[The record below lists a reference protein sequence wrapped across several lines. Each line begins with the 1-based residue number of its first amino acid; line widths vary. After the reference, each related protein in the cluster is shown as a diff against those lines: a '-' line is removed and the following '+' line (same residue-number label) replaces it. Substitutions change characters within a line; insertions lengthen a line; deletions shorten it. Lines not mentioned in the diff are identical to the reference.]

1 MYVDE
6 MWIECMQGRAMQ
18 DVLAAKARP
27 KKPPRRPL
35 GEITNRPS
43 TPVAVAVPP
52 TPPAALPKRP
62 SRGAVAAE
70 AKAAARPLATP
81 QPEAAAAPFSFVE
94 DHAAAATPLPTT
106 ESTEEVDAEAASHE
120 IIAGLSPQPNTTAQ
134 RGLRLAVR
142 ACVLAVV
149 VAASASAGASIVH
162 SAKAPTTEPVRPRA
176 KFAWAASRPRSMRP
190 PRWAPVVGVAPATT
204 SRAARLDSV
213 ARFLAA
219 ARGVVHKLPPPPP
232 PRPPAFAW
240 TVRAKAFP
248 AGPSRRV
255 TPP

>member
-6 MWIECMQGRAMQ
+6 MWLECMQGRAMQ
-18 DVLAAKARP
+18 DVLAAKQR
-27 KKPPRRPL
+27 KKRPPRRAL
-35 GEITNRPS
+35 GDVTNRPS
-43 TPVAVAVPP
+43 TPIAVAVPP

-62 SRGAVAAE
+62 ARGAVAAE
-70 AKAAARPLATP
+70 AKAAARTVETP
-81 QPEAAAAPFSFVE
+81 RPETIVLVE
-94 DHAAAATPLPTT
+94 DHALSTTPLPTT
-106 ESTEEVDAEAASHE
+106 EATDEADVAASHALLE
-120 IIAGLSPQPNTTAQ
+120 GLSPPPNTTAQ
-134 RGLRLAVR
+134 RGVRLAVR

-162 SAKAPTTEPVRPRA
+162 SAKAPVTEPVRPRA

-204 SRAARLDSV
+204 LRAARLDSV

-248 AGPSRRV
+248 AGPARRV

>member
-6 MWIECMQGRAMQ
+6 MWLECVQGRAMQ
-18 DVLAAKARP
+18 DVLAAKAI
-27 KKPPRRPL
+27 KKRPPRRAL
-35 GEITNRPS
+35 GDLTNRPS

-52 TPPAALPKRP
+52 TPPCALPKRP
-62 SRGAVAAE
+62 APRHAE
-70 AKAAARPLATP
+70 AKVEARPLATP
-81 QPEAAAAPFSFVE
+81 RPETIILVE
-94 DHAAAATPLPTT
+94 DHAETATPLPTT
-106 ESTEEVDAEAASHE
+106 EATDAADVAASRE
-120 IIAGLSPQPNTTAQ
+120 LLSNLSPPPNTTAQ

-162 SAKAPTTEPVRPRA
+162 SAKAPTVEPVRAKA
-176 KFAWAASRPRSMRP
+176 KFAWVSTTRPLRP
-190 PRWAPVVGVAPATT
+190 PRWASVRGVAPATT
-204 SRAARLDSV
+204 SRAARHDSL

-219 ARGVVHKLPPPPP
+219 ARGVVHKLPSPPP
-232 PRPPAFAW
+232 PRSPHFAW
-240 TVRAKAFP
+240 TVRAAKFP

>member
-6 MWIECMQGRAMQ
+6 MWLECMQGRAMQ
-18 DVLAAKARP
+18 DVLAAKQR
-27 KKPPRRPL
+27 KKRPPRRAL
-35 GEITNRPS
+35 GDLTNRPS

-81 QPEAAAAPFSFVE
+81 RPETIILVE
-94 DHAAAATPLPTT
+94 DHALSTTPLPTT
-106 ESTEEVDAEAASHE
+106 EATDEADVAASHDLL
-120 IIAGLSPQPNTTAQ
+120 AGLSPQPNTTAQ
-134 RGLRLAVR
+134 RGVRLAVR

-162 SAKAPTTEPVRPRA
+162 SAKAPVTEPVHPRA
-176 KFAWAASRPRSMRP
+176 KFAWSVQTRRPMRP
-190 PRWAPVVGVAPATT
+190 PRWASVQGVSPSTT
-204 SRAARLDSV
+204 SRAARHDSL

-232 PRPPAFAW
+232 PRSPAFAW

>member
-6 MWIECMQGRAMQ
+6 MWLECMQGRAMQ
-18 DVLAAKARP
+18 DVLAAKQRN

-35 GEITNRPS
+35 GDLTNRPS
-43 TPVAVAVPP
+43 TPIAVAVPP

-81 QPEAAAAPFSFVE
+81 RPDTIVLVE
-94 DHAAAATPLPTT
+94 DHALSTTPLPTT
-106 ESTEEVDAEAASHE
+106 EATDEADVAASHDLLSN
-120 IIAGLSPQPNTTAQ
+120 LSPQPNTTAQ

-162 SAKAPTTEPVRPRA
+162 SAKAPATEPVRPRA
-176 KFAWAASRPRSMRP
+176 KFAWAPSTRRPMRP
-190 PRWAPVVGVAPATT
+190 PRWAFVQGVTPSTT
-204 SRAARLDSV
+204 ARAARHDSL

-232 PRPPAFAW
+232 PRSPAFAW
-240 TVRAKAFP
+240 TVRPSKFP
-248 AGPSRRV
+248 AGPARRV
-255 TPP
+255 VPPP

>member
-6 MWIECMQGRAMQ
+6 MWLECMQGRAMQ
-18 DVLAAKARP
+18 DVLAAKAT
-27 KKPPRRPL
+27 KKRPPRRAL
-35 GEITNRPS
+35 GDLTNRPS
-43 TPVAVAVPP
+43 TPIAVAVPP

-70 AKAAARPLATP
+70 AKAAQPALATP
-81 QPEAAAAPFSFVE
+81 RPETIVLVE
-94 DHAAAATPLPTT
+94 DHALSTTPLPTT
-106 ESTEEVDAEAASHE
+106 EATDEADVAASHALLE
-120 IIAGLSPQPNTTAQ
+120 GLSPPPNTTAQ

-149 VAASASAGASIVH
+149 VAASASAGSSLVH
-162 SAKAPTTEPVRPRA
+162 AAKAPTIEPVRPRA
-176 KFAWAASRPRSMRP
+176 KFAWAVSTTRSMRP
-190 PRWAPVVGVAPATT
+190 PRWTPVRGVAPATT
-204 SRAARLDSV
+204 SRAAHMDSL

-248 AGPSRRV
+248 AGPARRV
-255 TPP
+255 VVPP

>member
-6 MWIECMQGRAMQ
+6 MWLECMQGRAMQ
-18 DVLAAKARP
+18 DVLAAKQRK
-27 KKPPRRPL
+27 KKPPRRAL
-35 GEITNRPS
+35 GDLTNRPS
-43 TPVAVAVPP
+43 TPIAVAVPP

-81 QPEAAAAPFSFVE
+81 RPEAVLLVE
-94 DHAAAATPLPTT
+94 DHALSTTPLPTT
-106 ESTEEVDAEAASHE
+106 ESTDEADVAASHDLL
-120 IIAGLSPQPNTTAQ
+120 AGLSPQPNTTAQ
-134 RGLRLAVR
+134 RGIRLAVR

-176 KFAWAASRPRSMRP
+176 KFAWAVQTSPMRP
-190 PRWAPVVGVAPATT
+190 PRWTPVRGVAPATT
-204 SRAARLDSV
+204 ARAARLDSV

-232 PRPPAFAW
+232 PRSPAFAW
-240 TVRAKAFP
+240 TVRPSKFP

-255 TPP
+255 VSPP

>member
-6 MWIECMQGRAMQ
+6 MWLECMQGRAMQ
-18 DVLAAKARP
+18 DVLAAKQR
-27 KKPPRRPL
+27 KKRPPRRAL
-35 GEITNRPS
+35 GDLTNRPS
-43 TPVAVAVPP
+43 TPIAVAVPP
-52 TPPAALPKRP
+52 TPPTALPKRP
-62 SRGAVAAE
+62 APRHAE
-70 AKAAARPLATP
+70 AKVEARPLATP
-81 QPEAAAAPFSFVE
+81 RPDTIVLVE
-94 DHAAAATPLPTT
+94 DHALSTTPLPTT
-106 ESTEEVDAEAASHE
+106 EATDEADVAASHE
-120 IIAGLSPQPNTTAQ
+120 LLSNLSPQPNTTAQ

-149 VAASASAGASIVH
+149 VAASASAGSSLVH
-162 SAKAPTTEPVRPRA
+162 SAKAPVTEPVRPRA
-176 KFAWAASRPRSMRP
+176 KFAWAPSTRRPMRP

-204 SRAARLDSV
+204 SRAARHDSL

-240 TVRAKAFP
+240 SVRAKAFP

>member
-1 MYVDE
+1 MYDDE
-6 MWIECMQGRAMQ
+6 MWLECMQGRAMQ
-18 DVLAAKARP
+18 DVLAAKQR
-27 KKPPRRPL
+27 KKRPPRRAL
-35 GEITNRPS
+35 GDLTNRPS
-43 TPVAVAVPP
+43 TPIAVAVPP

-81 QPEAAAAPFSFVE
+81 QTPFTFVE
-94 DHAAAATPLPTT
+94 DHTETATPLPTT
-106 ESTEEVDAEAASHE
+106 EATDEADVAASHDL
-120 IIAGLSPQPNTTAQ
+120 LSNLSAPPNTTAQ
-134 RGLRLAVR
+134 RGFRLAVR

-162 SAKAPTTEPVRPRA
+162 SAKAPATEPVRPRA
-176 KFAWAASRPRSMRP
+176 KFAWTVSTSPMRP
-190 PRWAPVVGVAPATT
+190 PRWTPVRGVAPATT
-204 SRAARLDSV
+204 ARAARLDSV

-232 PRPPAFAW
+232 PRSPAFAW
-240 TVRAKAFP
+240 TVRPSKFP

-255 TPP
+255 VPPP

>member
-6 MWIECMQGRAMQ
+6 MWLECMQGRAMQ
-18 DVLAAKARP
+18 DVLAAKAT
-27 KKPPRRPL
+27 KKRPPRRAL
-35 GEITNRPS
+35 GDLTNRPS

-62 SRGAVAAE
+62 ALQRPE
-70 AKAAARPLATP
+70 AKVEARPLATP
-81 QPEAAAAPFSFVE
+81 RPETIVLVE
-94 DHAAAATPLPTT
+94 DHALSTTPLPTT
-106 ESTEEVDAEAASHE
+106 EATDEADVAASHE
-120 IIAGLSPQPNTTAQ
+120 LLSNLSPQPNTTAQ
-134 RGLRLAVR
+134 RGFRLAVR

-176 KFAWAASRPRSMRP
+176 KFAWAPSTRRPMRP
-190 PRWAPVVGVAPATT
+190 PRWTPVRGVAPATT
-204 SRAARLDSV
+204 SRAAHMDSL

-219 ARGVVHKLPPPPP
+219 ARGVVHKLPSPPP

-240 TVRAKAFP
+240 TVRAAKFP
-248 AGPSRRV
+248 AGPARRV
-255 TPP
+255 VPP

>member
-6 MWIECMQGRAMQ
+6 MWLECMQGRAMQ
-18 DVLAAKARP
+18 DVLAAKQRK
-27 KKPPRRPL
+27 KKPPRRAL
-35 GEITNRPS
+35 GDLTNRPS

-52 TPPAALPKRP
+52 TPPSALPKRP
-62 SRGAVAAE
+62 APRRPE
-70 AKAAARPLATP
+70 AKVEARPLATP
-81 QPEAAAAPFSFVE
+81 RPETIILVE
-94 DHAAAATPLPTT
+94 DHTETATPLPTT
-106 ESTEEVDAEAASHE
+106 EATDEADVAASHALLE
-120 IIAGLSPQPNTTAQ
+120 GLSPPPNTTAQ

-162 SAKAPTTEPVRPRA
+162 SAKAPVTEPVHPRA
-176 KFAWAASRPRSMRP
+176 KFAWSVQTRRPMRP
-190 PRWAPVVGVAPATT
+190 PRWASVRGVAPATT
-204 SRAARLDSV
+204 ARAARHDSL

-232 PRPPAFAW
+232 PRSPAFAW

>member
-6 MWIECMQGRAMQ
+6 MWLECMQGRAMQ
-18 DVLAAKARP
+18 DVLAAKAQK
-27 KKPPRRPL
+27 KKPPRRAL

-62 SRGAVAAE
+62 APRHAE

-81 QPEAAAAPFSFVE
+81 RPETIILVE
-94 DHAAAATPLPTT
+94 DHAETATPLPTT
-106 ESTEEVDAEAASHE
+106 EATDEADVAASHD
-120 IIAGLSPQPNTTAQ
+120 ILSNLSPPPNTTAQ

-149 VAASASAGASIVH
+149 VAASASAGSSLVH
-162 SAKAPTTEPVRPRA
+162 AAKAPTTEPVRAKA
-176 KFAWAASRPRSMRP
+176 KFAWALSTRRPLRP
-190 PRWAPVVGVAPATT
+190 PRWTPVQGVAPATT
-204 SRAARLDSV
+204 ARAARHDSL

-219 ARGVVHKLPPPPP
+219 ARGVVYKLPPP
-232 PRPPAFAW
+232 PRPPHFAW
-240 TVRAKAFP
+240 TVRASKFP
-248 AGPSRRV
+248 AGPARRV
-255 TPP
+255 VPP

>member
-6 MWIECMQGRAMQ
+6 MWLECVQGRAMQ
-18 DVLAAKARP
+18 DVLAAKAI
-27 KKPPRRPL
+27 KKRPPRRAL
-35 GEITNRPS
+35 GDLTNRPS

-62 SRGAVAAE
+62 APRRPE
-70 AKAAARPLATP
+70 AKVEARPLATP
-81 QPEAAAAPFSFVE
+81 RPETIILVE
-94 DHAAAATPLPTT
+94 DHALSTTPLPTT
-106 ESTEEVDAEAASHE
+106 EATDEADVAASHE
-120 IIAGLSPQPNTTAQ
+120 LLSNLSPPPNTTAQ
-134 RGLRLAVR
+134 RGFRLAVR

-162 SAKAPTTEPVRPRA
+162 SAKAPVTEPVRAKA
-176 KFAWAASRPRSMRP
+176 KFAWVSTTRPLRP
-190 PRWAPVVGVAPATT
+190 PRWAHVQAVAPATT
-204 SRAARLDSV
+204 SRAAHMDSL

-240 TVRAKAFP
+240 SVRAKAFP
-248 AGPSRRV
+248 AGPARRV
-255 TPP
+255 VPPP

>member
-6 MWIECMQGRAMQ
+6 MWLECVQGRAMQ
-18 DVLAAKARP
+18 DVLAAKAI
-27 KKPPRRPL
+27 KKRPPRRAL
-35 GEITNRPS
+35 GDLTNRPS

-70 AKAAARPLATP
+70 AKAAARSLATP
-81 QPEAAAAPFSFVE
+81 RPETVLLVE
-94 DHAAAATPLPTT
+94 DHALSTTPLPTT
-106 ESTEEVDAEAASHE
+106 EATDEADVAASHE
-120 IIAGLSPQPNTTAQ
+120 LLSNLSPPPNTTAQ
-134 RGLRLAVR
+134 RGFRLAVR

-162 SAKAPTTEPVRPRA
+162 SAKAPVTEPVRAKA
-176 KFAWAASRPRSMRP
+176 KFAWVSTTRPLRP
-190 PRWAPVVGVAPATT
+190 PRWAHVQAVAPATT
-204 SRAARLDSV
+204 SRAAHMDSL

-232 PRPPAFAW
+232 PRSPAFAW

>member
-6 MWIECMQGRAMQ
+6 MWLECMQGRAMQ
-18 DVLAAKARP
+18 DVLAAKAIK
-27 KKPPRRPL
+27 KKPPRRAL
-35 GEITNRPS
+35 GDVTNRPS

-70 AKAAARPLATP
+70 AKAAAARPLATP
-81 QPEAAAAPFSFVE
+81 RPETIVLVE
-94 DHAAAATPLPTT
+94 DHAETATPLPTT
-106 ESTEEVDAEAASHE
+106 EATDEADVAASHD
-120 IIAGLSPQPNTTAQ
+120 ILSNLSPQPNTTAQ
-134 RGLRLAVR
+134 RGVRLAVR

-162 SAKAPTTEPVRPRA
+162 SAKAPTIEPVRPRA
-176 KFAWAASRPRSMRP
+176 KFAWAVSTRRPMRP
-190 PRWAPVVGVAPATT
+190 PRWASVQGVSPSTT
-204 SRAARLDSV
+204 SRAARHDSL

-232 PRPPAFAW
+232 PRSPAFAW